1 MTLDFCHGRKEGHIG
16 VYALQEEEEAQFW
29 EAEANV

>member
-16 VYALQEEEEAQFW
+16 VYALQEEEAQFW